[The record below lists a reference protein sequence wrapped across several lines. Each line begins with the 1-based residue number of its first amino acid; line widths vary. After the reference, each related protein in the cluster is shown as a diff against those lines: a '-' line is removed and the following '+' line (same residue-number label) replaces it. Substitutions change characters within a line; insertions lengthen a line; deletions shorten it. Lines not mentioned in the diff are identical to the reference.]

1 MLVGL
6 LNFLFSVVIFL
17 VEVASWVLLAY
28 VVLSLILPQN
38 KYTLMVGKYI
48 EPVLTPIRAW
58 LQKTFPALANLRFD
72 LSPLV
77 LWLLMDVAVW
87 LLKLLKG
94 LLL

>member
-1 MLVGL
+1 MLLSDL
-6 LNFLFSVVIFL
+6 L
-17 VEVASWVLLAY
+17 
-28 VVLSLILPQN
+28 LSLILPEN

-77 LWLLMDVAVW
+77 LWLLMDVAAW